1 MKHIA
6 ILSNSAIKQVFS
18 GKKTIETRFSQKR
31 ISPFGTVSI
40 GDIVYLK
47 PPGED
52 IVGQFVVK
60 KVIYI
65 EGLEA
70 SDWDNIKKV
79 YGKKL
84 SLGSLEEDD
93 KFFKIHQN
101 AKYATIIFIS
111 NVEQFI
117 TSPIKF
123 TKKDLR
129 GWVILK

>member
-1 MKHIA
+1 
-6 ILSNSAIKQVFS
+6 
-18 GKKTIETRFSQKR
+18 
-31 ISPFGTVSI
+31 
-40 GDIVYLK
+40 
-47 PPGED
+47 
-52 IVGQFVVK
+52 
-60 KVIYI
+60 
-65 EGLEA
+65 LEA

>member
-6 ILSNSAIKQVFS
+6 ILGSSAIKQVFS

-31 ISPFGTVSI
+31 IAPFGTVSI

>member
-6 ILSNSAIKQVFS
+6 ILSDSAIKQIFS

-31 ISPFGTVSI
+31 IIPYGTVNI
-40 GDIVYLK
+40 GDLVYLK
-47 PPGED
+47 PPGKD
-52 IVGQFVVK
+52 LVGQFIVK

-70 SDWDNIKKV
+70 SDWDNIKKA

-84 SLGSLEEDD
+84 TLGSLEQDD
-93 KFFKIHQN
+93 KFFKIHEN
-101 AKYATIIFIS
+101 AKFATIIFIS

-117 TSPIKF
+117 VSPIKF

>member
-6 ILSNSAIKQVFS
+6 ILGSSAIKQVFS

-31 ISPFGTVSI
+31 IAPFGTVSI

-101 AKYATIIFIS
+101 AKFATIIFIS